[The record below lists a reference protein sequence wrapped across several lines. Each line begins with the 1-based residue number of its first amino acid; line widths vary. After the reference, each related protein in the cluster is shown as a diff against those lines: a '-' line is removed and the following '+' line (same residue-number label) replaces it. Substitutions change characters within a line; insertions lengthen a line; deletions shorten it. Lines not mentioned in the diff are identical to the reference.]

1 MYIKTRI
8 TNEKEDYIFC
18 DIEYQNGQQGK
29 IDYCKATIFHD
40 GNLSRKALY
49 DILDFMEN
57 NGIDGIDEIEIKQK
71 PTIF

>member
-18 DIEYQNGQQGK
+18 DVEYIQKTGNL
-29 IDYCKATIFHD
+29 DYCKATIYHD

-71 PTIF
+71 PTAF